1 VLALVASASG
11 ETSSDQAIVLACRSA
26 AHFSKQPISPTK
38 PSRETA
44 ILTWM
49 RHTGRQLGAIAL
61 LALLVRAV
69 VPGHY
74 MLASAETPDGR
85 YLIVQLCDGH
95 AGPAKAINLDTGEQ
109 IDAADISKDGPEDSQ
124 PGQPPCV
131 FAGTASVVLPAIT
144 SEPVGIVIQRDA
156 AVATSHNVRPGR
168 GIAAPPPPST
178 GPPPAT

>member
-1 VLALVASASG
+1 M
-11 ETSSDQAIVLACRSA
+11 LACGSA
-26 AHFSKQPISPTK
+26 AHFPKQPISPTK

-49 RHTGRQLGAIAL
+49 QHAGRQLGAIAL
-61 LALLVRAV
+61 LALLVRAI
-69 VPGHY
+69 VPGGY
-74 MLASAETPDGR
+74 MLASAETPGGR

-144 SEPVGIVIQRDA
+144 SEPAGIVIQRNA
-156 AVATSHNVRPGR
+156 AVTTSHSVRPGR

>member
-1 VLALVASASG
+1 MLAFVVSAAS
-11 ETSSDQAIVLACRSA
+11 ETSSDQAIVLACGSA
-26 AHFSKQPISPTK
+26 AHFPKQPISPTK

-49 RHTGRQLGAIAL
+49 QHAGRQLGAIAL
-61 LALLVRAV
+61 LALLVRAIL
-69 VPGHY
+69 PGGY
-74 MLASAETPDGR
+74 MLASAEAPGGR

-95 AGPAKAINLDTGEQ
+95 SGPAKAINLDTGEQ
-109 IDAADISKDGPEDSQ
+109 IDAADISKDGPEDSK
-124 PGQPPCV
+124 PSHPPCV

-156 AVATSHNVRPGR
+156 AVTTSHSVRPGR

-178 GPPPAT
+178 GPPPAI

>member
-1 VLALVASASG
+1 MLALVASASV
-11 ETSSDQAIVLACRSA
+11 ETFSDQAIVLACGSA
-26 AHFSKQPISPTK
+26 AHYPTRPISPTT

-69 VPGHY
+69 VPGGY
-74 MLASAETPDGR
+74 MLASAETPGGR

-131 FAGTASVVLPAIT
+131 FAGTASVALPVVT
-144 SEPVGIVIQRDA
+144 SEPAGIVIQRNA
-156 AVATSHNVRPGR
+156 AVTTSHSVRPGR

-178 GPPPAT
+178 GPPPAI